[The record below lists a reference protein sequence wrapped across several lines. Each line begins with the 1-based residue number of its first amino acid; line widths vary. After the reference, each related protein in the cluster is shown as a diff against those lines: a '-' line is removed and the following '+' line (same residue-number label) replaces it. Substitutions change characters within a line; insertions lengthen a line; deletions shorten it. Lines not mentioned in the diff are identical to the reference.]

1 MRDLHRVLEPPRRLI
16 FLFKE
21 PCKSAGN
28 YVYMDGAC
36 SHADSLEPMACDT
49 EKAVER
55 SSRQFMFKT
64 SRCDRSAAPETLH
77 PNRLSLLK
85 SMLKAQS
92 LQGSGVELPGCLN
105 IWEFS
110 ELEGLA
116 FSGV

>member
-1 MRDLHRVLEPPRRLI
+1 MAMDEKPKTALKPLRFEGFSSSEFKALGFRGRGILAGLRDLHRVLEPPRRLI

-77 PNRLSLLK
+77 TDFR
-85 SMLKAQS
+85 
-92 LQGSGVELPGCLN
+92 
-105 IWEFS
+105 F
-110 ELEGLA
+110 
-116 FSGV
+116 